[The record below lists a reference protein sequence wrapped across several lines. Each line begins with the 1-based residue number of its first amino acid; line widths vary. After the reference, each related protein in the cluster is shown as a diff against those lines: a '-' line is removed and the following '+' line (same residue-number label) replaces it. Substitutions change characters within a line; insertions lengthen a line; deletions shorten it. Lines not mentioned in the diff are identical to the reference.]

1 MLKGKTKKGLQNTRD
16 ELKETESQIARDNAT
31 VPIEG
36 NFIFSSEKI
45 LSKTIVFDI
54 SKIKAEKAI
63 DKIIENLP
71 ANNEEL
77 GIVLKLGSNYFFKKT

>member
-1 MLKGKTKKGLQNTRD
+1 M
-16 ELKETESQIARDNAT
+16 
-31 VPIEG
+31 PIEG

-63 DKIIENLP
+63 DKIIENLL

-77 GIVLKLGSNYFFKKT
+77 GIVLKPGSNYFFKKT